1 MTILS
6 VNMDKIALIRNS
18 REGNIPN
25 VIEFAK
31 KFIQLGVHSITI
43 HPRQDERHIKRQDAR
58 DLAALIKNYPDVEL
72 NIEGFPSQEY
82 LTLIEEIRPDQST
95 IVPDTEDQ
103 LTSDHGWNIKNE
115 GEFLREV
122 LARIKK
128 AGCRTS
134 IFIDPDVEQ
143 INLVPDT
150 GADRIELY
158 TESYAS
164 TFETTDSDFVFDQF
178 RASAEAAQKL
188 GIGVNAGH
196 DLNLKNLRK
205 FLEINGI
212 LEVSIGH
219 ALTVECIEM
228 GMREVVSRYL
238 AICNNENI
246 F

>member
-6 VNMDKIALIRNS
+6 VNMDKVALLRNS
-18 REGNIPN
+18 REGNTPN

-58 DLAALIKNYPDVEL
+58 DLAKLIKDYPDVEL

-82 LTLIEEIRPDQST
+82 LTLIEKVRPDQST

-103 LTSDHGWNIKNE
+103 LTSDHGWDIKNKR
-115 GEFLREV
+115 EFLREV

-164 TFETTDSDFVFDQF
+164 TFESTDSDFVFDQF
-178 RASAEAAQKL
+178 KVSAEAAQKL

-196 DLNLKNLRK
+196 DLNLKNLPK

-228 GMREVVSRYL
+228 GMREVVSKYL
-238 AICNNENI
+238 TICNNKNI